1 MGLAEAH
8 YNRRGKALRLA
19 HGNYSAPCEA
29 FYHAGTGEAVNC
41 NESFVRIRS
50 EWSNVNKKNGQLC
63 PLTNIFICGTA
74 EYLLGFMRRISVLE
88 F

>member
-19 HGNYSAPCEA
+19 HGICSAPYEA
-29 FYHAGTGEAVNC
+29 LYHAGTGEAVNC

-50 EWSNVNKKNGQLC
+50 EWSKGLEIRLKTGY
-63 PLTNIFICGTA
+63 
-74 EYLLGFMRRISVLE
+74 YLK
-88 F
+88 

>member
-19 HGNYSAPCEA
+19 HGNYSA
-29 FYHAGTGEAVNC
+29 HAGTGEAVNC

-50 EWSNVNKKNGQLC
+50 EWSKGLEIRLKTGH
-63 PLTNIFICGTA
+63 
-74 EYLLGFMRRISVLE
+74 YLK
-88 F
+88 